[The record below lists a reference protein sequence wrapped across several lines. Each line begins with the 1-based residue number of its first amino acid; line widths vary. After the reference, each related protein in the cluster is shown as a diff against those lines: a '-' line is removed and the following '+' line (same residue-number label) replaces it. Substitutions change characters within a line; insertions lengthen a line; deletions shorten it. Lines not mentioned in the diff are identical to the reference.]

1 MRKLFLCVLSG
12 WLLAFQP
19 ALAVEFTYFLASGT
33 RIEAPENAVDDMII
47 GADATITIGADG
59 AITGDGT
66 MTFRLMQPCRWFPP
80 EPVDAFNCRIDGVS
94 DGAFTVSG
102 QVVEWIHR
110 HDDDNPLK
118 DAIFE
123 YADARASERPDYAPY
138 RIRLQ
143 LTPAALPTEH
153 LTFWGFSNG
162 GTQSRSTGAATIG
175 MHVSGLFG
183 GPFELL
189 AVPLLARVR
198 VPENAQTFIYE
209 GNYEG
214 GTPVR
219 AFGNA
224 YLDEAPG
231 PAQTDPNVYLQHWL
245 EGPAPRNFTAQE
257 LQAMA
262 EAAENAEQQH
272 DARTEALLQHLM
284 ETREGPAQ

>member
-1 MRKLFLCVLSG
+1 MHKLFHCVLSG
-12 WLLAFQP
+12 WLLTFQP
-19 ALAVEFTYFLASGT
+19 TQAVEFTYFLASGT
-33 RIEAPENAVDDMII
+33 RIEAPESAVDDMII

-143 LTPAALPTEH
+143 LTPTALPTEH

-175 MHVSGLFG
+175 MHVSSLFD

-198 VPENAQTFIYE
+198 VPENARTFIYE
-209 GNYEG
+209 GNYEVARRCALLAISISTKSPASRRP
-214 GTPVR
+214 TPMSICSTGWKAPHR
-219 AFGNA
+219 APSRRRSFRPWPRRRR
-224 YLDEAPG
+224 APSSS
-231 PAQTDPNVYLQHWL
+231 TTR
-245 EGPAPRNFTAQE
+245 APRRC
-257 LQAMA
+257 LSI
-262 EAAENAEQQH
+262 
-272 DARTEALLQHLM
+272 
-284 ETREGPAQ
+284 

>member
-12 WLLAFQP
+12 GLLAFQP
-19 ALAVEFTYFLASGT
+19 AQAVEFSYYLASGT

-47 GADATITIGADG
+47 AADAAIAIREDGTITGG
-59 AITGDGT
+59 GT

-80 EPVDAFNCRIDGVS
+80 DPVDAFNCRIDGVS

-143 LTPAALPTEH
+143 LTPTAWPAEH

-183 GPFELL
+183 EPFELL
-189 AVPLLARVR
+189 AAPITTQVH
-198 VPENAQTFIYE
+198 VPENARTFIYE

-219 AFGNA
+219 AFGNL
-224 YLDEAPG
+224 YLGEEPG
-231 PAQTDPNVYLQHWL
+231 PARTDPDVYLQHWL
-245 EGPAPRNFTAQE
+245 EGPAPRAFTAEE

-262 EAAENAEQQH
+262 EAAENADQQH
-272 DARTEALLQHLM
+272 DARTEALLEHLM
-284 ETREGPAQ
+284 QTRESPSR